1 MSKQPLDYSNETARQ
16 TKRRQPVFKPTVTP
30 LPEDVDN
37 AITESVRA
45 MPQGGDA
52 QARYMA
58 ALMPVLEKLREEFG
72 RGTSD

>member
-1 MSKQPLDYSNETARQ
+1 M
-16 TKRRQPVFKPTVTP
+16 FKPTVTP